1 MKQSRKHAERLDIK
15 SELIRLADP
24 KYRSFSS
31 GLIPGADNI
40 IGVRIPDLRDLAKRI
55 AAGDWKGYLKE
66 AADDSFEEIM
76 LQGLV
81 IGYAKADPGE
91 ITAALTYF
99 IPKIDNWSVC
109 DSVVMGLKTVK
120 KHQETFWKFIQPYL
134 DSEKEFFVRFGV
146 VMLLSY
152 YVDEK
157 YIQAVLKRLD
167 TITHDGYYVKMAV
180 AWAVSV
186 CYVKFPAIT
195 HAYLENCSL
204 DDGTYNKSIQ
214 KICESYRA
222 DEEAKTILRGMK
234 RR

>member
-1 MKQSRKHAERLDIK
+1 MKQSRKHADKPDIK
-15 SELIRLADP
+15 SELVRLADP
-24 KYRSFSS
+24 KYRTFSS

-40 IGVRIPDLRDLAKRI
+40 IGVRIPDLRDLAKKI
-55 AAGDWKGYLKE
+55 ASGDWKGYLKE
-66 AADDSFEEIM
+66 ATDDSFEEIM

-99 IPKIDNWSVC
+99 IPKIDNWSIC
-109 DSVVMGLKTVK
+109 DSVVMGLKITK
-120 KHQETFWKFIQPYL
+120 KYQDTFWKFIQPYL
-134 DSEKEFFVRFGV
+134 DSDREFFVRFGV

-157 YIQAVLKRLD
+157 HISAVLERLD

-186 CYVKFPAIT
+186 CYVKFPEIS

-204 DDGTYNKSIQ
+204 DNATYNKAIQ

-222 DEEAKTILRGMK
+222 DEEAKSVLRGMK
-234 RR
+234 RK